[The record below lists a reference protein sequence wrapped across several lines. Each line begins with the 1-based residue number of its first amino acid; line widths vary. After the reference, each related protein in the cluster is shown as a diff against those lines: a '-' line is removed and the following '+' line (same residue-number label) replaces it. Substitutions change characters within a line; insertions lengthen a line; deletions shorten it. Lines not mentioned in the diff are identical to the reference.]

1 MNQKPTT
8 GLSQNQIKLIA
19 AAAMVIDHVGVE
31 LFPQLT
37 ILRII
42 GRLAFPVFSYC
53 ICEGSRLTHHP
64 WKYFFRLFGMGL
76 LCVIGYYVY
85 TGMFYGNILIT
96 FSLSLCVLYA
106 FQHLQTCW
114 SQDKI
119 TARFASVGIMLGCMA
134 GIWLICRWVTID
146 YGFFGVILPLFAE
159 LSACIWKRYAGAD
172 GKQERARLLGFSVGL
187 LVLSLQMGGIQIYS
201 LLTLPLLFTYNGTRG
216 EKNLKQFF
224 YWFYPVHLLLI
235 GLVSMWI

>member
-119 TARFASVGIMLGCMA
+119 TARFAGVGIMLGCMA
-134 GIWLICRWVTID
+134 GIWLICRWITID

-159 LSACIWKRYAGAD
+159 LSACIWQRYAGAD
-172 GKQERARLLGFSVGL
+172 GKQEPARVLGFSVGL

-201 LLTLPLLFTYNGTRG
+201 LLTLPLLFA
-216 EKNLKQFF
+216 
-224 YWFYPVHLLLI
+224 
-235 GLVSMWI
+235 